1 MTRKGSMQQRLV
13 GSSARVARCTS
24 PIVFQNNRLRLLP
37 PKSSLSTWWASRA
50 DMADMFARVDQP
62 VPGRDP
68 TAFDKETLGEKNEVY
83 AFMSAR
89 RN

>member
-1 MTRKGSMQQRLV
+1 MHFEQRCDW
-13 GSSARVARCTS
+13 GESH
-24 PIVFQNNRLRLLP
+24 
-37 PKSSLSTWWASRA
+37 
-50 DMADMFARVDQP
+50 MADMFARVDQP